1 MHTQGDVMNN
11 QEELDYERNINR
23 EYQKSLSDRTEK
35 NKEREREINVQNR
48 SLWNSGFKFTN
59 TGNLTDLIAG
69 RVSLEDESDG
79 LPANFY
85 VGPVF
90 IENGDLFV
98 VSFAAPV
105 ASLFYDG
112 RNSDDAAS
120 SLLEGRRTFVASG
133 NDLVDYSDDID
144 ANRPASEVFPRIS
157 NVVPALVIPKAPAK
171 APKPK
176 IQRQE
181 TQIHDSDEE
190 SQKRLDAL
198 RGKDA
203 VIAALEAPKT
213 GELGSLLGTL
223 QADQYRIV
231 TRDHRLPVI
240 VQGNPGA
247 GKTVVAL
254 HRAAYL
260 THPSHNENERPGQNL
275 PLSQVGVIGPTS
287 DYVNHVLNT
296 PGRIGGARISVM
308 SIDGLLANLA
318 GGSAG
323 DSFEGIESHESSVS
337 TSEEFAT
344 ALEFVV
350 QKFKEDW
357 PGEWNLEK
365 LVGRLVGDNE
375 DAEEYFVEANP
386 VEGSRF
392 ADFLRQFSSLSDARR
407 HRQNSGWLAVVGISL
422 GVAPQF
428 NFDHLIVDEAQDL
441 SPLMWHVLRSV
452 LRPGGGMSVFGDIN
466 QRRNDFSWANWQQV
480 ATLVPLGQLANESGL
495 SEAEL
500 RTRSNFEIVE
510 LGVGYRSTIEIQEYA
525 NKLLPARERSV
536 TALRHGELPRI
547 VKKKSSELVPTVVER
562 IESLTNQFP
571 TGISAIIGPDADHIQ
586 RIGDALRGNGW
597 RTKPG
602 TRERQRDGMR
612 IALLLPDQ
620 ARGLEFD
627 GVVVVEPSQFPK
639 HEGGKRV
646 LYTSLT
652 RANQLLEL
660 VYTQSLPKELLK

>member
-1 MHTQGDVMNN
+1 MHIEGDVMKS
-11 QEELDYERNINR
+11 QEELDYERNVNR
-23 EYQKSLSDRTEK
+23 EYQKSLLERNEK

-59 TGNLTDLIAG
+59 TGNLSELIAG
-69 RVSLEDESDG
+69 RVSLETESDG

-85 VGPVF
+85 IGPVF
-90 IENGDLFV
+90 IENDDLFV
-98 VSFAAPV
+98 ISFAAPV

-112 RNSDDAAS
+112 KNSGDEAS
-120 SLLEGRRTFVASG
+120 SLLDGRRTFVANG
-133 NDLVDYSDDID
+133 NDLIDYSDDIEAGKSSSD
-144 ANRPASEVFPRIS
+144 VFPRTS
-157 NVVPALVIPKAPAK
+157 KVAPTLEIPKAPTK

-176 IQRQE
+176 IERPQPVVRD
-181 TQIHDSDEE
+181 TDSE
-190 SQKRLDAL
+190 SQKRLESL
-198 RGKDA
+198 RGKEA

-231 TRDHRLPVI
+231 SRDHRLPII

-260 THPSHNENERPGQNL
+260 THPAHNENERPGQNL

-323 DSFEGIESHESSVS
+323 DSFEGIESHESSIS

-365 LVGRLVGDNE
+365 LVGLLVGDNE

-386 VEGSRF
+386 TEGARF
-392 ADFLRQFSSLSDARR
+392 ADYLRQFSSFSDARR
-407 HRQNSGWLAVVGISL
+407 HRQNSGWLAVVGIAL
-422 GVAPQF
+422 GAAHQF

-452 LRPGGGMSVFGDIN
+452 LRPGGGMSIFGDIN
-466 QRRNDFSWANWQQV
+466 QRRNDLSWESWEQV
-480 ATLVPLGQLANESGL
+480 ATSVPLGQLANDEGL
-495 SEAEL
+495 SAPEL
-500 RTRSNFEIVE
+500 EVRKNFEIVE
-510 LGVGYRSTIEIQEYA
+510 LSVGYRSTIEIQTFA
-525 NKLLPARERSV
+525 NKVLPAKERSV
-536 TALRHGELPRI
+536 TALRHGESPKVLKTKR
-547 VKKKSSELVPTVVER
+547 SELVSTVVDEV
-562 IESLTNQFP
+562 EAMVNQFP
-571 TGISAIIGPDADHIQ
+571 SGISAVIGPDADHIQ
-586 RIGDALRGNGW
+586 RIGDALRGKGW

-602 TRERQRDGMR
+602 TRERELEGMR

-627 GVVVVEPSQFPK
+627 GVVVVEPNQFPQ
-639 HEGGKRV
+639 HEGGMRV

-652 RANQLLEL
+652 RANQLLEV
-660 VYTQSLPKELLK
+660 VYAQSLPSQLLR